1 MSQMPSEEMIP
12 VFANTRLKLHP
23 RDYVIVSLPTGEKDK
38 ALELF
43 KPLEPF
49 SSVTIDS
56 DEVSL
61 ILGADDWEAMSGAFD
76 EYRVEGPYNAITF
89 DIVLDLSLVGFLS
102 VVSSV
107 LADAGISIYAASTYL
122 RDHILVKK
130 EDSAEA
136 VRVLGELTQK
146 CKSTI

>member
-1 MSQMPSEEMIP
+1 MSHMPSEEMIP

-23 RDYVIVSLPTGEKDK
+23 RDYVIVSLPTGEKAK

-61 ILGADDWEAMSGAFD
+61 ILGADDWEALRGAFD
-76 EYRVEGPYNAITF
+76 EYRVEGPIMR
-89 DIVLDLSLVGFLS
+89 LLL
-102 VVSSV
+102 
-107 LADAGISIYAASTYL
+107 ISCWT
-122 RDHILVKK
+122 
-130 EDSAEA
+130 
-136 VRVLGELTQK
+136 
-146 CKSTI
+146 